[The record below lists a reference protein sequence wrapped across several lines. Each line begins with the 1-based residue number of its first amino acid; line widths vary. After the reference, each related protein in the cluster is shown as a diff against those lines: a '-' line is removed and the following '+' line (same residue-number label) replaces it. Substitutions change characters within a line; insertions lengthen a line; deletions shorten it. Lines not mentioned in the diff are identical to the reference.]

1 MKSEVEVNYLF
12 VSYVQQSIKNS
23 ASACLKKKQKYS
35 HTYFPTDSLEDIM
48 RSSIS
53 ESYLSLDFISESEIM
68 NLENFAENE
77 ALSRAIEQLNFKEK
91 KLLYEKY
98 IQCKTDSEIARIF
111 DISRQ

>member
-53 ESYLSLDFISESEIM
+53 ESYLSLDFISAK
-68 NLENFAENE
+68 F
-77 ALSRAIEQLNFKEK
+77 SRFI
-91 KLLYEKY
+91 
-98 IQCKTDSEIARIF
+98 ISDSEIK
-111 DISRQ
+111 SRDK

>member
-53 ESYLSLDFISESEIM
+53 
-68 NLENFAENE
+68 
-77 ALSRAIEQLNFKEK
+77 
-91 KLLYEKY
+91 
-98 IQCKTDSEIARIF
+98 
-111 DISRQ
+111 